1 MKEFLLMYRADW
13 GKLPQVSPGEA
24 QARTKGWMDWVG
36 GIAAQNKLVD
46 RGNRLT
52 PTGKV
57 VRAKGSVTDG
67 PYAEIKETIG
77 GYSIVKAN
85 SYEEA
90 LQLAQGCPVLSHGG
104 CVEVREINPL

>member
-1 MKEFLLMYRADW
+1 MKQYLLVFRADW
-13 GKLPQVSPGEA
+13 GARPAATPEEA
-24 QARTKGWMDWVG
+24 QARTKSYMDWVG

-46 RGNRLT
+46 KGNRLM

-57 VRAKGSVTDG
+57 LRTKGSSTDG

-77 GYSIVKAN
+77 GYSIIRAN

-90 LQLAQGCPVLSHGG
+90 IELAEGCPVLKIGG